1 MIIKLCMCEI
11 HYKVSHDSMLSAKWR
26 RGNIKQSYRKGK
38 RKYRST
44 NLPFWGWKYGIA
56 QFMDKVAIILS
67 LSLSGFSFHELFIND
82 VTKEFN
88 SIMSDY
94 QDKWYQLEE
103 PVKPCP
109 LM

>member
-1 MIIKLCMCEI
+1 MILCC
-11 HYKVSHDSMLSAKWR
+11 L
-26 RGNIKQSYRKGK
+26 QSGDEATLNRAIE
-38 RKYRST
+38 RENESIEV
-44 NLPFWGWKYGIA
+44 LICPFEAENTVELLFA

-94 QDKWYQLEE
+94 QYK
-103 PVKPCP
+103 
-109 LM
+109 